1 MSSADIKGL
10 LQTVVVVLVVI
21 AVVNRV
27 PQLKALVG

>member
-1 MSSADIKGL
+1 MSSADVKGL
-10 LQTVVVVLVVI
+10 LQTVVVVLVVL